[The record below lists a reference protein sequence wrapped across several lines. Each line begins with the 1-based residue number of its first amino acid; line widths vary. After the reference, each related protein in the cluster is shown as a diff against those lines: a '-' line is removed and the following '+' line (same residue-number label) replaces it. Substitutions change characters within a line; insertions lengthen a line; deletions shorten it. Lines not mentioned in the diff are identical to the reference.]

1 MSEAMPEG
9 DPKQSQL
16 LPETYILMLPLFPI
30 FPWGGDKGCHKFVAT
45 RFFWQI
51 PAHKIDNSGYLIKD
65 ESRCHNYLGLSQHDP
80 CEKTPM
86 LKGSRLL
93 IFSPIIDKN
102 KSHHRVVLSSFG
114 DQMTTMHCNAMS
126 LFVFID
132 HFQSAFEILPSK

>member
-1 MSEAMPEG
+1 MSGAMPEG

-30 FPWGGDKGCHKFVAT
+30 FPWGGAGWCHKFVAT

-93 IFSPIIDKN
+93 IFSPIIDKTNHIN
-102 KSHHRVVLSSFG
+102 KLSYLVLG
-114 DQMTTMHCNAMS
+114 TRWAQCNES
-126 LFVFID
+126 LR
-132 HFQSAFEILPSK
+132 LYR